1 MTTVCQPWIMSQ
13 SILIGIH
20 SGGWKLKRREWTMKR
35 KNISQS
41 MVHRQLLK
49 QKVLGGSTQRVPTN
63 TTASHPVMIGIRTC
77 IPSTKW
83 KK

>member
-1 MTTVCQPWIMSQ
+1 MMTVCQP
-13 SILIGIH
+13 
-20 SGGWKLKRREWTMKR
+20 WTMKR

-63 TTASHPVMIGIRTC
+63 TTTGNTTASHPVMIGIRTC